1 MNKRILTV
9 AVAALALSACSKNET
24 VEVAGNQAIEFGT
37 FVNNNTRA
45 IIDDGSLE
53 TFYVFGGYQAVP
65 DAFDNTPVGVDGQTQ
80 VLWTANSYKFAAY
93 SDGNAKFAATHSFED
108 NTLTF
113 TGYEAGTND
122 LVAAVNT
129 YDNSE
134 WDETSDIAAV
144 GLNFKHLLTKIKFTF
159 TTDAAE
165 SYTMA
170 VSNIR
175 IANAVK
181 TGTATYNGGES
192 TAWTGNADGT
202 YEIADIADIATADP
216 NVAVS
221 TDEYFVIPQN
231 NASLQV
237 TFDVTV
243 TSDDESIEPLTNSF
257 TGSLA
262 VTDASNLW
270 VSGFAYNY
278 TAHIELK
285 DVDGSV
291 KYIEFTP
298 TVDPW
303 EEEADVPVME

>member
-1 MNKRILTV
+1 M
-9 AVAALALSACSKNET
+9 SACSKNET
-24 VEVAGNQAIEFGT
+24 VEVAGNQAIKFGT

-45 IIDDGSLE
+45 IIDGESLK

-93 SDGNAKFAATHSFED
+93 SDGNAKFAATHSFEN

-113 TGYEAGTND
+113 TDYEAGTND

-129 YDNSE
+129 YDNSGWKGSE
-134 WDETSDIAAV
+134 NIDAV
-144 GLNFKHLLTKIKFTF
+144 DLTFKHLLTKIKFTF

-165 SYTMA
+165 SYTMK

-192 TAWTGNADGT
+192 TTWTGNADGT
-202 YEIADIADIATADP
+202 YEIAEIDDIATADP

-221 TDEYFVIPQN
+221 TNEYFVIPQN
-231 NASLQV
+231 NETLQV
-237 TFDVTV
+237 SFDVTV
-243 TSDDESIEPLTNSF
+243 TSDDASIAPLTNKF

-285 DVDGSV
+285 DVNDQV
-291 KYIEFTP
+291 KYIEFNP
-298 TVDPW
+298 IVEDW
-303 EEEADVPVME
+303 EEEVTIPVIE